1 MSTQSMHGREKKLH
15 VETRNAIV
23 LTIKCAISNI
33 ATSSPMFGHSKLIL
47 TFMTN
52 RLTGAWGLGPR
63 LGGFLGET
71 MVVSTVLVQPLNHVK
86 KLAIKTEEPLKIVL
100 IFALKV
106 KTQIMCK

>member
-1 MSTQSMHGREKKLH
+1 MCNFEYRYIKSN
-15 VETRNAIV
+15 VWPFETYIDIYDESFN
-23 LTIKCAISNI
+23 
-33 ATSSPMFGHSKLIL
+33 
-47 TFMTN
+47 
-52 RLTGAWGLGPR
+52 WGLGPR

>member
-1 MSTQSMHGREKKLH
+1 MHGREKKLH

-52 RLTGAWGLGPR
+52 RLTGAR
-63 LGGFLGET
+63 EVFLGEI